1 MTDPVSIPAD
11 VVKRLREETGAGMME
26 CKRALVEGAGDLEK
40 ARQILREKGLAG
52 IQKRAGRRASEG
64 LIDAY
69 VHGEDRRYGAI
80 VEVNCETDFVARTE
94 DFRRLAREIAMQ
106 IVSLDPWWISRE
118 DVPADVVEGE
128 RKIYEEQARATGK
141 PDNVIQR
148 IVDGKI
154 EAFFGERV
162 LMEQPYIRD
171 GSKKVGDLV
180 QEMASKVGENVVIR
194 RFTRYRLGEEV

>member
-26 CKRALVEGAGDLEK
+26 CKRALVEAAGDLEK
-40 ARQILREKGLAG
+40 ARQILRQKGLAG

-64 LIDAY
+64 VIEAY

-94 DFRRLAREIAMQ
+94 DFRRLAREVALQ

-118 DVPADVVEGE
+118 DVPADVVDSE
-128 RKIYEEQARATGK
+128 RKIYEEQARTSGK

-162 LMEQPYIRD
+162 LLEQPYIRD
-171 GSKKVGDLV
+171 GSMKVGDLL
-180 QEMASKVGENVVIR
+180 QEMASKVGENLVIR
-194 RFTRYRLGEEV
+194 RFTRYRLGEEA